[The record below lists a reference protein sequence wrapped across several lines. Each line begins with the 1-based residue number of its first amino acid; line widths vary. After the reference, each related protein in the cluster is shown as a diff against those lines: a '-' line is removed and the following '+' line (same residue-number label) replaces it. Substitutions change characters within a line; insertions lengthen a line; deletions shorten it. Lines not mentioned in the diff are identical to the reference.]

1 MKKLIWIYAL
11 VLLFVMTGW
20 TAEKSFVLKVKVQLA
35 NVRSEPDASASV
47 IAQVKLGTLLES
59 MGKVDSFYEIT
70 ITDKNGQ
77 TVSGY
82 IHVSV
87 VDVMGGGEE
96 EAVEEPRPVPRQ
108 EPVTYREPAR
118 ASGYEGVSRGG
129 FKVLGGFALTN
140 LSLSEDIP
148 SGISKKSKMGFGGG
162 IGYEFGSSQ
171 FRLEIDALFIPG
183 GAIFEGEVG
192 ENKIKMTM
200 SGTGLGAAVL
210 ARFRL
215 MPGSS
220 SPYLLGGA
228 DVGYILSQ
236 KVKVDINGETNEED
250 ISKDIS
256 RTYYGLDFGGGYEF
270 GMGNMI
276 LFVEARYMLGLANQ
290 IKEPEEGA
298 YIKPNGI
305 VIFVGIKL

>member
-1 MKKLIWIYAL
+1 MKKSIWIWAL
-11 VLLFVMTGW
+11 VFLFVMTGW

-82 IHVSV
+82 IHASV
-87 VDVMGGGEE
+87 VDVMSGGEE
-96 EAVEEPRPVPRQ
+96 KIEETPQPVPRE
-108 EPVTYREPAR
+108 EPATYREPAR
-118 ASGYEGVSRGG
+118 PSGYQGGSRGG
-129 FKVLGGFALTN
+129 FRVMGGLGLTS

-148 SGISKKSKMGFGGG
+148 SGISKKSRMGFGGG
-162 IGYEFGSSQ
+162 LGYEFGSSQ

-192 ENKIKMTM
+192 ANKVKLTM
-200 SGTGLGAAVL
+200 SGMGLGAAVL
-210 ARFRL
+210 AKVRF

-220 SPYLLGGA
+220 PYVLGGA

-236 KVKVDINGETNEED
+236 KVTAEVNGESTEQD

-256 RTYYGLDFGGGYEF
+256 RTYYGLEFGGGYELQMQN
-270 GMGNMI
+270 MG
-276 LFVEARYMLGLANQ
+276 LFFEARYMLGLANQ
-290 IKEPEEGA
+290 LKNPEKGA

-305 VIFVGIKL
+305 IILVGIRL